1 MPARSKR
8 HHQVPRAYLNRFAHG
23 ELVRVR
29 RRDGK
34 AFETNTLNVAV
45 ESGFYDVLDGQ
56 GQPSSVIEETTLSDV
71 DGAAAEAMSWID
83 RAGRVPDG
91 GSEVQRDLAVFIGL
105 QFTRTTQHREQV
117 MFPERIAEWAGQRTL
132 SEALVAEYLESVH
145 LGFPPRPREAEG
157 AFLYVSKAL
166 EDGAATSQF
175 AIDMMLRMVD
185 ELVPRLL
192 SLNGTL
198 EVDRK
203 QRLITSDT
211 PIVVWRKPTRM
222 DDFEGIGIENA
233 AELRLPLDPGKQL
246 VLSNRKRQREIRL
259 ETHRVRRSNADMANG
274 CHRFVVGRPDQSS
287 ILGGLGL
294 GSRAP
299 VIRFNV
305 ARVFVQAPDG
315 RMIREG
321 EAMQMFVPR
330 RPLKF

>member
-8 HHQVPRAYLNRFAHG
+8 HHQVPRAYLNRFARG
-23 ELVRVR
+23 EMVRVR

-45 ESGFYDVLDGQ
+45 ESGFYDIPDGK
-56 GQPSSVIEETTLSDV
+56 GQSSSKVEDMLAEADGA
-71 DGAAAEAMSWID
+71 GAAAMAWID
-83 RAGRVPDG
+83 RAKRVPDA
-91 GSEVQRDLAVFIGL
+91 GSEARHALAVFFGL

-117 MFPERIAEWAGQRTL
+117 MFPERIAEWAGGRTL

-157 AFLYVSKAL
+157 AMLYVSKAL

-192 SLNGTL
+192 SLNWTI
-198 EVDRK
+198 EVDPK

-222 DDFEGIGIENA
+222 DDFEGVGIENA
-233 AELRLPLDPGKQL
+233 AELRFPLDPSKQL
-246 VLSNRKRQREIRL
+246 VLSKRKRQREIRL
-259 ETHRVRRSNADMANG
+259 ETHRVRRSNADMAHG
-274 CHRFVVGRPDQSS
+274 SHRFVVGRPDQSS
-287 ILGGLGL
+287 ILDGLSL

-305 ARVFVQAPDG
+305 APLVVQAPDG
-315 RMIREG
+315 RKIREG
-321 EAMQMFVPR
+321 EAMHMFVPR
-330 RPLKF
+330 RPLDF